1 MKNESSNLAQFKY
14 YIENLVGEVFADYES
29 LWHWSVNNTAFFWES
44 LLTYFDIIIHHPSEK
59 VLTGDQ
65 LHEKS
70 WFSGMTLNYAEHV
83 FRHFCEDRPALF
95 YQSESEPLRA
105 ISWMEM
111 KQQTAAIQ
119 TFLKINGCVKSDR
132 IAAILPHQPEASY
145 SFFAANGIGA
155 IWSSC
160 SPEFGKLAI
169 EERFSAIEPSFLI
182 AVSHYQYGGKIF
194 DKTDQIR
201 EIRTQ
206 IPSIKSIIWIS
217 ENIFPLESGEVR
229 WNDLQDLYQN
239 EELTFEPL
247 SFNHPIY
254 ILFSSGTTGKP
265 KAIIHRQGGI
275 LLEHLK
281 YLALHNEV
289 KKGDKYFWYT
299 STGWMMWNFL
309 QSAFIVGAIPVMYNG
324 NPTYPD
330 EHVLWKLAEKTGTNH
345 FGTSPSYLTA
355 ISQKNLQ
362 PGYLFNLSAVRT
374 ISSTGSP
381 LSLEHFDFVEKSFPN
396 EIPLISMS
404 GGTDVCTAFVGG
416 CTLKP
421 IIKGQIQ
428 ARCLGAAVF
437 SYSESGEKQID
448 IEGELVISKEMP
460 SMPLGFWGDNDQ
472 SKIKR
477 SYYEKYNGLWCH
489 GDWVTITQQGGVII
503 SGRSDATLNKYGIR
517 IGTAEIYRSLQR
529 ISCITDGLIIHA
541 NENIKDSKLI
551 LFVCLSESIT
561 LDEALKRQINQTL
574 KEDYS
579 PRHCP
584 DEIYVLKEIPYTLSG
599 KKIELPVKKLF
610 EGNLAQNLLSKESL
624 RNPGAWDEI
633 IALYRVW
640 KRKRET
646 ID

>member
-1 MKNESSNLAQFKY
+1 MKNEPSNLAQFKY

-29 LWHWSVNNTAFFWES
+29 LWHWSINNTEIFWGS

-59 VLTGDQ
+59 VLTGEE
-65 LHEKS
+65 LYEKS

-83 FRHFCEDRPALF
+83 FRQFREDQPALY
-95 YQSESEPLRA
+95 YQSETKPLRA
-105 ISWMEM
+105 ISWLEM
-111 KQQTAAIQ
+111 KQKTAAIQ
-119 TFLKINGCVKSDR
+119 TFFKINGCEQGDR

-145 SFFAANGIGA
+145 SLFAANGIGA

-169 EERFSAIEPSFLI
+169 EERFSDIEPSFLI

-194 DKTDQIR
+194 DKTEQVR
-201 EIRTQ
+201 EISAR

-217 ENIFPLESGEVR
+217 ENNFTLEKGEVR
-229 WNDLQDLYQN
+229 WNTLQDLYQR
-239 EELTFEPL
+239 EELTFKPL

-330 EHVLWKLAEKTGTNH
+330 EHILWKLAENTATNH

-355 ISQKNLQ
+355 ISQKNLK
-362 PGYLFNLSAVRT
+362 PGYLYNLSALRT
-374 ISSTGSP
+374 ISSTGYP
-381 LSLEHFDFVEKSFPN
+381 LSVEHFDFVEKSFPH

-416 CTLKP
+416 CSLKP

-437 SYSESGEKQID
+437 SYSETGEKQID
-448 IEGELVISKEMP
+448 IEGELVITKAMP
-460 SMPLGFWGDNDQ
+460 SMPLGFWGDDDQ

-477 SYYEKYNGLWCH
+477 SYYEKFDGLWCH

-503 SGRSDATLNKYGIR
+503 SGRSDATLNKFGIR

-529 ISCITDGLIIHA
+529 ISNITDGLIIH
-541 NENIKDSKLI
+541 IKTSLTESKLV
-551 LFVCLSESIT
+551 LFVCLIDGIT
-561 LDEALKRQINQTL
+561 LDEPLKRQIHQTL

-610 EGNLAQNLLSKESL
+610 EGELPKYLLSKESL
-624 RNPGAWDEI
+624 RNPASWDEL
-633 IALYRVW
+633 IALYMEW
-640 KRKRET
+640 KRKRE
-646 ID
+646 IIK

>member
-1 MKNESSNLAQFKY
+1 
-14 YIENLVGEVFADYES
+14 
-29 LWHWSVNNTAFFWES
+29 
-44 LLTYFDIIIHHPSEK
+44 
-59 VLTGDQ
+59 
-65 LHEKS
+65 
-70 WFSGMTLNYAEHV
+70 MTLNYAEHV
-83 FRHFCEDRPALF
+83 FRQFREDQPALY
-95 YQSESEPLRA
+95 YQSETEPLRA

-119 TFLKINGCVKSDR
+119 TFFKINGCEQGDR
-132 IAAILPHQPEASY
+132 IAAILPHQPEASF
-145 SFFAANGIGA
+145 SLFAANGIGA

-194 DKTDQIR
+194 DKTEQVR
-201 EIRTQ
+201 EIRAQ

-217 ENIFPLESGEVR
+217 ENNFPLETGEVR
-229 WNDLQDLYQN
+229 WNTIQDLYQK

-330 EHVLWKLAEKTGTNH
+330 EHILWKLAENTATNH

-362 PGYLFNLSAVRT
+362 PGYLFNLSALRT

-381 LSLEHFDFVEKSFPN
+381 LSVEHFDFVEKSFPH

-404 GGTDVCTAFVGG
+404 GGTDVCTALVGG
-416 CTLKP
+416 CSLKT

-437 SYSESGEKQID
+437 SYSETGEKQID
-448 IEGELVISKEMP
+448 IEGELVITKAMP
-460 SMPLGFWGDNDQ
+460 SMPLGFWGDDDQ

-477 SYYEKYNGLWCH
+477 SYYEKFSGLWSH

-503 SGRSDATLNKYGIR
+503 SGRSDATLNKFGIR

-529 ISCITDGLIIHA
+529 ISNITDGLIIH
-541 NENIKDSKLI
+541 IKTSLTESKLV
-551 LFVCLSESIT
+551 LFVCLIDGIT
-561 LDEALKRQINQTL
+561 LDEVLKRQIHQTL

-610 EGNLAQNLLSKESL
+610 EGELPKYLLSRESL
-624 RNPGAWDEI
+624 RNPASWDELI
-633 IALYRVW
+633 GLYLEW

-646 ID
+646 IK

>member
-1 MKNESSNLAQFKY
+1 MKNEPSNLAQFKY

-29 LWHWSVNNTAFFWES
+29 LWHWSINNTEVFWES
-44 LLTYFDIIIHHPSEK
+44 LLTYFEIIIHHPSER
-59 VLTGDQ
+59 VLSEEQ

-83 FRHFCEDRPALF
+83 FRHFCHDQPALY
-95 YQSESEPLRA
+95 YQSETEPLRA

-119 TFLKINGCVKSDR
+119 TFFKINGCEKGDR

-194 DKTDQIR
+194 NKTAHIR
-201 EIRTQ
+201 EIRAQ
-206 IPSIKSIIWIS
+206 IPSIQAIIWIS
-217 ENIFPLESGEVR
+217 DHIFPLEPGEVR
-229 WNDLQDLYQN
+229 WNDIQDLYQK

-247 SFNHPIY
+247 PFNHPIY

-330 EHVLWKLAEKTGTNH
+330 EHVLWKLAEKTELNH

-355 ISQKNLQ
+355 ISQKNLR
-362 PGYLFNLSAVRT
+362 PGDAFNLSALRT

-381 LSLEHFDFVEKSFPN
+381 LSVEHFDYVEKSFPHN
-396 EIPLISMS
+396 IPLISMS

-416 CTLKP
+416 CSLKP
-421 IIKGQIQ
+421 IVKGQIQ
-428 ARCLGAAVF
+428 SRCLGAAIY
-437 SYSESGEKQID
+437 SYSENGDKQID
-448 IEGELVISKEMP
+448 IE
-460 SMPLGFWGDNDQ
+460 
-472 SKIKR
+472 
-477 SYYEKYNGLWCH
+477 
-489 GDWVTITQQGGVII
+489 
-503 SGRSDATLNKYGIR
+503 
-517 IGTAEIYRSLQR
+517 
-529 ISCITDGLIIHA
+529 
-541 NENIKDSKLI
+541 
-551 LFVCLSESIT
+551 
-561 LDEALKRQINQTL
+561 
-574 KEDYS
+574 
-579 PRHCP
+579 
-584 DEIYVLKEIPYTLSG
+584 
-599 KKIELPVKKLF
+599 
-610 EGNLAQNLLSKESL
+610 
-624 RNPGAWDEI
+624 
-633 IALYRVW
+633 
-640 KRKRET
+640 
-646 ID
+646 

>member
-1 MKNESSNLAQFKY
+1 MKNEPSNLAQFKY

-29 LWHWSVNNTAFFWES
+29 LWHWSINNTEIFWES
-44 LLTYFDIIIHHPSEK
+44 LLTYFDIIIHHPCKK
-59 VLTGDQ
+59 VLTGEE
-65 LHEKS
+65 LHEKN
-70 WFSGMTLNYAEHV
+70 WFPGLTLNYAEHV
-83 FRHFCEDRPALF
+83 FRQFREDQTALY
-95 YQSESEPLRA
+95 YQSETEPLRA
-105 ISWMEM
+105 ISWLKM

-119 TFLKINGCVKSDR
+119 TFFKINGCEQGDR

-182 AVSHYQYGGKIF
+182 TVSHYQYGGKIF
-194 DKTDQIR
+194 DKTEQVR
-201 EIRTQ
+201 EIRAR

-217 ENIFPLESGEVR
+217 ENNFTLELGEVR
-229 WNDLQDLYQN
+229 WNDIQDLYQK

-330 EHVLWKLAEKTGTNH
+330 EHILWKLAENTASNH

-355 ISQKNLQ
+355 ISQKNLK
-362 PGYLFNLSAVRT
+362 PGYLFNLSALRT

-381 LSLEHFDFVEKSFPN
+381 LSVEHFDFVEKSFPH

-416 CTLKP
+416 CSLKP

-437 SYSESGEKQID
+437 SFSEKGEKQID
-448 IEGELVISKEMP
+448 IEGELVITKAMP
-460 SMPLGFWGDNDQ
+460 SMPLGFWGDDDQ

-477 SYYEKYNGLWCH
+477 SYYEKFDGLWCH

-503 SGRSDATLNKYGIR
+503 SGRSDATLNKFGIR

-529 ISCITDGLIIHA
+529 ISNITDGLIIH
-541 NENIKDSKLI
+541 IKTSLTESKLV
-551 LFVCLSESIT
+551 LFVCLIDDIT
-561 LDEALKRQINQTL
+561 LDEVLKRQIHQTL

-610 EGNLAQNLLSKESL
+610 EGELPKYLLSRESL
-624 RNPGAWDEI
+624 RNPASWDELI
-633 IALYRVW
+633 GLYLEW

-646 ID
+646 IK

>member
-1 MKNESSNLAQFKY
+1 MKNEPSNLAQFKY
-14 YIENLVGEVFADYES
+14 YIENLVGEVFDDYES
-29 LWHWSVNNTAFFWES
+29 LWHWSINNTEIFWES
-44 LLTYFDIIIHHPSEK
+44 LLTYFDVITHQSSKK
-59 VLTGDQ
+59 VLTGKE

-83 FRHFCEDRPALF
+83 FRHFREDQPALY
-95 YQSESEPLRA
+95 YQSETEPLRA

-119 TFLKINGCVKSDR
+119 AFLKINGCIQGDR

-194 DKTDQIR
+194 DKTEQIR
-201 EIRTQ
+201 EIRAR

-217 ENIFPLESGEVR
+217 ESNFHLETGEVL
-229 WNDLQDLYQN
+229 WNDIQDFYQK

-309 QSAFIVGAIPVMYNG
+309 QSAFIVGAIPIMYNG
-324 NPTYPD
+324 NPTYPN
-330 EHVLWKLAEKTGTNH
+330 EHILWKLAEKTATNH

-362 PGYLFNLSAVRT
+362 PGYLYNLSALRT

-381 LSLEHFDFVEKSFPN
+381 LSVEHFDFVEKSFLHN
-396 EIPLISMS
+396 IPLISMS

-416 CTLKP
+416 CSLKP

-448 IEGELVISKEMP
+448 IEGELVITKAMP
-460 SMPLGFWGDNDQ
+460 SMPLGFWGDHDQ
-472 SKIKR
+472 SKIKS

-529 ISCITDGLIIHA
+529 ISCITDGLIIHV
-541 NENIKDSKLI
+541 NEGVKESKLI
-551 LFVCLSESIT
+551 LYVCLSEAIT
-561 LDEALKRQINQTL
+561 LDEPLKRQIHQTL

-610 EGNLAQNLLSKESL
+610 EGNLPQNLLSKESL
-624 RNPGAWDEI
+624 RNPGAWDELI
-633 IALYRVW
+633 ELYMEW
-640 KRKRET
+640 KRKRE
-646 ID
+646 IIE

>member
-1 MKNESSNLAQFKY
+1 MKNEPSNLAQFKY

-29 LWHWSVNNTAFFWES
+29 LWHWSINNTEIFWES
-44 LLTYFDIIIHHPSEK
+44 LLTYFGIIIHQPCKK
-59 VLTGDQ
+59 VLTGEE
-65 LHEKS
+65 LYEKN
-70 WFSGMTLNYAEHV
+70 WFPGLTLNYAEHV
-83 FRHFCEDRPALF
+83 FRQFREDQPALY
-95 YQSESEPLRA
+95 YQSETEPIRA
-105 ISWMEM
+105 ISWLEM

-119 TFLKINGCVKSDR
+119 TFFKINGCEQGDR

-194 DKTDQIR
+194 DKTEQIR
-201 EIRTQ
+201 EIRAQ

-217 ENIFPLESGEVR
+217 ESNFPLELGEVR
-229 WNDLQDLYQN
+229 WNAIQDLYQK

-330 EHVLWKLAEKTGTNH
+330 EHILWKLAENTASNH

-355 ISQKNLQ
+355 ISQKNLK
-362 PGYLFNLSAVRT
+362 PGYLFNLSALRT

-381 LSLEHFDFVEKSFPN
+381 LSVEHFDFVEKSFPH

-416 CTLKP
+416 CSLKP

-437 SYSESGEKQID
+437 SYSETGEKQID
-448 IEGELVISKEMP
+448 IEGELVITKAMP
-460 SMPLGFWGDNDQ
+460 SMPLGFWGDDDQ

-477 SYYEKYNGLWCH
+477 SYYEKFSGLWCH

-503 SGRSDATLNKYGIR
+503 SGRSDATLNKFGIR

-529 ISCITDGLIIHA
+529 ISNITDGLIIH
-541 NENIKDSKLI
+541 IKTSLTESKLV
-551 LFVCLSESIT
+551 LFVCLIDGIT
-561 LDEALKRQINQTL
+561 LDEVLKRQIHQTL

-610 EGNLAQNLLSKESL
+610 EGELPKYLLSRESL
-624 RNPGAWDEI
+624 RNPASWDELI
-633 IALYRVW
+633 GLYLEW

-646 ID
+646 IK

>member
-1 MKNESSNLAQFKY
+1 MKNEPSNLAQFKY
-14 YIENLVGEVFADYES
+14 YIENLVGEVFDDYES
-29 LWHWSVNNTAFFWES
+29 LWHWSINNTEIFWES
-44 LLTYFDIIIHHPSEK
+44 LLTYFDIIIHHPSKK
-59 VLTGDQ
+59 VLTGEE
-65 LHEKS
+65 LYEKN

-83 FRHFCEDRPALF
+83 FRQFREDQPALF
-95 YQSESEPLRA
+95 YQSETEPLRA

-111 KQQTAAIQ
+111 KRQTAAIQ
-119 TFLKINGCVKSDR
+119 TFFKINGCEQGDR

-160 SPEFGKLAI
+160 SPEFGNLAI

-194 DKTDQIR
+194 DKTEQIR
-201 EIRTQ
+201 EIRAR

-217 ENIFPLESGEVR
+217 ESNFPLKPGEVR
-229 WNDLQDLYQN
+229 WNTIQDQYQR
-239 EELTFEPL
+239 EELTIKPL

-330 EHVLWKLAEKTGTNH
+330 EHVLWKLAEKTATNH

-355 ISQKNLQ
+355 ISQKNLY
-362 PGYLFNLSAVRT
+362 PGYLYNLSSLRS

-381 LSLEHFDFVEKSFPN
+381 LSVEHFDFVEKSFPH

-416 CTLKP
+416 CSLKP

-437 SYSESGEKQID
+437 SFSETGEKQID
-448 IEGELVISKEMP
+448 IEGELVISKAMP
-460 SMPLGFWGDNDQ
+460 SMPLGFWGDDDQ

-477 SYYEKYNGLWCH
+477 SYYDKFSGLWCH
-489 GDWVTITQQGGVII
+489 GDWVTITQQGGIII
-503 SGRSDATLNKYGIR
+503 SGRSDATLNKFGIR

-529 ISCITDGLIIHA
+529 ISKITDGLIIH
-541 NENIKDSKLI
+541 IKTGLTDSKLV
-551 LFVCLSESIT
+551 LFVCLSEGVT
-561 LDEALKRQINQTL
+561 LNEVLKRQIHQTL

-610 EGNLAQNLLSKESL
+610 EGEFPQNVLSKESL
-624 RNPGAWDEI
+624 RNPASWDELI
-633 IALYRVW
+633 GLYMGME
-640 KRKRET
+640 KKKGN
-646 ID
+646 

>member
-1 MKNESSNLAQFKY
+1 MKNEPSNLAQFKY

-29 LWHWSVNNTAFFWES
+29 LWHWSINNTEIFWES
-44 LLTYFDIIIHHPSEK
+44 LLNYFNIIIHHPSEK
-59 VLTGDQ
+59 VLAGEELQ
-65 LHEKS
+65 EKS
-70 WFSGMTLNYAEHV
+70 WFSGLTLNYAEHV
-83 FRHFCEDRPALF
+83 FRQFREDQPALY
-95 YQSESEPLRA
+95 YQSEREPLRA
-105 ISWMEM
+105 ISWREM

-119 TFLKINGCVKSDR
+119 TFFKLNGCEQGDR

-169 EERFSAIEPSFLI
+169 EERFSAIKPSFLI

-194 DKTDQIR
+194 DKTEQVR
-201 EIRTQ
+201 EIRAQ

-217 ENIFPLESGEVR
+217 ESNFPLEPGEVR
-229 WNDLQDLYQN
+229 WNDIQDLYQK

-330 EHVLWKLAEKTGTNH
+330 EHILWKLAEKTGTNH

-362 PGYLFNLSAVRT
+362 PGYTFNLSALRT

-381 LSLEHFDFVEKSFPN
+381 LSVEHFDFIEKSFPH

-416 CTLKP
+416 CSLKP
-421 IIKGQIQ
+421 IKKGQIQ

-437 SYSESGEKQID
+437 SYNENGEKQID
-448 IEGELVISKEMP
+448 IEGELVITKAMP
-460 SMPLGFWGDNDQ
+460 SMPLGFWGDDDQ

-477 SYYEKYNGLWCH
+477 SYYKKFSGLWCH

-503 SGRSDATLNKYGIR
+503 SGRSDATLNKFGIR

-529 ISCITDGLIIHA
+529 ISNITDGLIIH
-541 NENIKDSKLI
+541 IKTGVTESKLV
-551 LFVCLSESIT
+551 LFVCLSEAVT
-561 LDEALKRQINQTL
+561 LDEPLKRQIHQTL

-610 EGNLAQNLLSKESL
+610 EGELPKYLLSKESL
-624 RNPGAWDEI
+624 RNPASWDELI
-633 IALYRVW
+633 GLYMEW
-640 KRKRET
+640 KRKRE
-646 ID
+646 IIK